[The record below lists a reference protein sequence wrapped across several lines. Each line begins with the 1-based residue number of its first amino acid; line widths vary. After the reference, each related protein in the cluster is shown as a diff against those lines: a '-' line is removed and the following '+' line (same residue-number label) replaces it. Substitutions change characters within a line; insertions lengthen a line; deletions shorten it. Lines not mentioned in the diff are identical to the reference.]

1 MGAKRERQRKRQ
13 GGTDGCE
20 THVSCHLRPNNLKK
34 RVQTYG
40 NSLNCSDG
48 FNVQQ
53 EYNWKSNG
61 KKNLSAAEPKSG
73 HVFEFFFVERLTN
86 TTIEGSLE
94 S

>member
-1 MGAKRERQRKRQ
+1 MF
-13 GGTDGCE
+13 
-20 THVSCHLRPNNLKK
+20 HVTLRPNNLKK
-34 RVQTYG
+34 RVQTFG